1 MSQTYVSLDLETT
14 GLSPE
19 GDEIIEI
26 AAVKFEAERT
36 LDTFHTLVN
45 PHRPLPYR
53 IQVLTGIAP
62 ADVEAAPSWP
72 VAAGELASFVDSCPI
87 VGQNIAFDLDFL
99 AARGIKLAN
108 PAYDTF
114 DLANLLLRLSDYGLA
129 SVAEHLGIS
138 PRPRHRAL
146 PDALAAM
153 GVFLA
158 LLDRAAELDISLIA
172 EINGLTAATG
182 WSLRPLFLEI
192 ERAKLEAAKGKA
204 GDEID
209 LEGMGRGRA
218 EKRAEKRAEDLVSEA
233 EAKPVD
239 ISRLLRLLEPGGPL
253 DRAFPGFEHRP
264 EQVRMMQ
271 AVAQALNDRK
281 HLLVEAGTGTGK
293 SIAYLL
299 PAIFFASQNGARVV
313 ISTNTI
319 NLQEQLMTKDIV
331 DLLTALNLPAL
342 ELRVAQLK
350 GRTNYLCLRR
360 WDTLRQSQA
369 FSSEEAWLLVR
380 ILVWRASTASGDRAE
395 LYLRVGEALI
405 WNRLC
410 AQEESCLAARCIY
423 QQRGDCFLFR
433 ARREAQAAHLVVIN
447 HALLLSDLAASSR
460 VVPDYEYLI
469 IDEAHHL
476 EEEAT
481 QQFGFQIG
489 AHHLL
494 DYLNRLSQR
503 AGEELHS
510 GLIFDMRNRL
520 RGGAVAASKRRDLDK
535 LAGGIQTRIDGAR
548 IQISHFFD
556 ALSRFWEAHSPG
568 GDEYEPRLRLTGAVR
583 AEPAWA
589 GVALS
594 WENLSLALRD
604 IETALGQ
611 LHEALEGLSHA
622 RIPDYDNLMVE
633 LVSWLHSNFE
643 LRCQIDSTISHPEAD
658 RIYWGSLSARSGV
671 TLCSAPLEVGR
682 ILQELLFSEKNCVIL
697 TSATLSTE
705 GTFEYIEDRLGLA
718 GVRELLLGAP
728 FDYLTSTLIYIPQ
741 GIPEPGKP
749 GYQEAVGQALLDLF
763 RVTQGKALVLFTS
776 HAALRATH
784 AVLKGPLEE
793 EGILVLGQVVDG
805 APKQLMTAFRTNPK
819 AVLLGTSSLWEGVDV
834 VGGALSVLVIARL
847 PFSVPTDPIFAARSE
862 TFDDAFNQY
871 ALPRAALRFKQG
883 FGRLIRS
890 RVDRGVMIILDRRI
904 QTKRYGAVFLESLPL
919 CTVKSGPPRHMPQ
932 EVVSWLERG

>member
-14 GLSPE
+14 GLNPE

-53 IQVLTGIAP
+53 IQMLTGIAP
-62 ADVEAAPSWP
+62 ADVEAAPPWP
-72 VAAGELASFVDSCPI
+72 VVAGKLASFIDSCPI
-87 VGQNIAFDLDFL
+87 VGQSIAFDLNFL
-99 AARGIKLAN
+99 AARGINLAN
-108 PAYDTF
+108 PTYDTF
-114 DLANLLLRLSDYGLA
+114 DLASLLLRLSDYGLA
-129 SVAEHLGIS
+129 SVAEHLDVS

-158 LLDRAAELDISLIA
+158 LLDRAAALDISLIA

-209 LEGMGRGRA
+209 LEGRGGGRA
-218 EKRAEKRAEDLVSEA
+218 EKRVESLVPEA

-239 ISRLLRLLEPGGPL
+239 ISRLASLLEPGGPL
-253 DRAFPGFEHRP
+253 DKAFPSFEHRP
-264 EQVRMMQ
+264 EQTRMMQ

-299 PAIFFASQNGARVV
+299 PAIFFASQNRARVV

-331 DLLTALNLPAL
+331 DLLAALNLPAL

-350 GRTNYLCLRR
+350 GRANYLCLRR
-360 WDTLRQSQA
+360 WDALRQSQA
-369 FSSEEAWLLVR
+369 FSPEEAKLLVR
-380 ILVWRASTASGDRAE
+380 ILIWRASTASGDRAE
-395 LYLRVGEALI
+395 LHLRGGEALT
-405 WNRLC
+405 WNRLG
-410 AQEESCLAARCIY
+410 AQEESCLTARCVY

-503 AGEELHS
+503 AGEEPHG
-510 GLIFDMRNRL
+510 GLIFDIRKRL
-520 RGGAVAASKRRDLDK
+520 RGGAVAASRRRDLEK
-535 LAGGIQTRIDGAR
+535 LAEGIQSRIDGAR
-548 IQISHFFD
+548 VQVAHFFE
-556 ALSRFWEAHSPG
+556 ALSRFWEAYSPG
-568 GDEYEPRLRLTGAVR
+568 GDGYEPRLRLTGAVR

-589 GVALS
+589 DVALS

-604 IETALGQ
+604 IEAALGQ
-611 LHEALEGLSHA
+611 LHVALEGLSHA

-633 LVSWLHSNFE
+633 LASWLHSNSE
-643 LRCQIDSTISHPEAD
+643 LRRQIGSAISHPEAD

-671 TLCSAPLEVGR
+671 TLCSAPLEVGQ
-682 ILQELLFSEKNCVIL
+682 ILQELLFSEKNGVIL

-705 GTFEYIEDRLGLA
+705 GTFEYIKERLGLG

-728 FDYLTSTLIYIPQ
+728 FDYLNSTMIYIPQ

-749 GYQEAVGQALLDLF
+749 GYQKAVEQALLDLL
-763 RVTQGKALVLFTS
+763 RATQGRALVLFTS

-784 AVLKGPLEE
+784 AALKGPLEE

-819 AVLLGTSSLWEGVDV
+819 AVLLGTSSFWEGVDV

-847 PFSVPTDPIFAARSE
+847 PFSVPTDPVFAARSE
-862 TFDDAFNQY
+862 MFDDAFNQY
-871 ALPRAALRFKQG
+871 ALPQAALRFKQG

-890 RVDRGVMIILDRRI
+890 RQDRGVMIILDQRVR
-904 QTKRYGAVFLESLPL
+904 TKQYGSAFIESLPL